1 MAKNE
6 THMIKYIFTFLFC
19 IATLFSDANVV
30 VGENDSRDNDFKISY
45 IKDETTLLK
54 IEDIQTQ
61 EFLKTTPNN
70 FTLGYT
76 KGTLWLK
83 FSVANTSLEE
93 HFIISLNE
101 SFYEVANLYY
111 FDKKWIKKSNGVFV
125 PIQTREVKE
134 SSLSFE
140 VPIPTGEAQ
149 TFYIQLQGKYSYFAK
164 VTVEKKSLLH
174 YNTILS
180 MNSINILLFGILLM
194 IVLFNLF
201 LYLKLKEKIFLY
213 YVGYSFFNLIY
224 IMNMSGLLGYIGL
237 GKFIYHFHLSAAF
250 MVGFLLLFSIE
261 YLKVKTYLKNYYKA
275 LQLLSAI
282 FFVLGILVFFSY
294 QPWNKVINNLAGL
307 TSIILLLISVLIYF
321 KGYAKSKYYIL
332 AMMTYFVFVLLF
344 TFMVMG
350 QFEYTFTT
358 RYGFIIAS
366 AIEAII
372 FSLMLA
378 DRYNEMKDETIAT
391 QKVLIDIK
399 NTTQEQLTK
408 EVKNRTDDLRK
419 TNKQL
424 TLLIDERELL
434 LREVYHRVKNNFHVI
449 IGMLWFEN
457 TKISSDTQ
465 KFTELIN
472 RIKSMSMIHEHLY
485 NSSDLVNINLKEYLE
500 KIIRNLVASYGHID
514 LKMDNMASNVVV
526 EFDHAISIGI
536 LVNEVLT
543 NAVKHNKEHKNLS
556 VKIELYNQEDRTFL
570 IIGDNGLEF
579 EKSKN
584 EGGLGLKL
592 IDQFCKKLP
601 NSNYTFSFNNGT
613 KFKLNF
619 KGTHAEL

>member
-1 MAKNE
+1 
-6 THMIKYIFTFLFC
+6 MIKYIFTFLFF
-19 IATLFSDANVV
+19 ITTLFSDSNIIVGANHNI
-30 VGENDSRDNDFKISY
+30 NDRFKISY
-45 IKDETTLLK
+45 IKDESALLK
-54 IEDIQTQ
+54 IEDVTNE
-61 EFLKTTPNN
+61 EFSKTTTNN

-76 KGTLWLK
+76 KGALWLK
-83 FSVANTSLEE
+83 FSVTNASLEE
-93 HFIISLNE
+93 RFIISLNE

-134 SSLSFE
+134 SKLSFE
-140 VPIPTGEAQ
+140 VPIATGQTQ
-149 TFYIQLQGKYSYFAK
+149 TFYVQLQGKYSCFGK
-164 VTVEKKSLLH
+164 VTVEKKSFLH
-174 YNTILS
+174 YNSILS
-180 MNSINILLFGILLM
+180 MNTINILLFGILLM

-213 YVGYSFFNLIY
+213 YVGYSFFNLVY
-224 IMNMSGLLGYIGL
+224 IVNMSGLLSYVGL
-237 GKFIYHFHLSAAF
+237 GKYIYHFHLSAAF
-250 MVGFLLLFSIE
+250 MIGFLVLFSLE
-261 YLKVKTYLKNYYKA
+261 YLKVKKYLKNYYKA
-275 LQLLSAI
+275 LRLLSGI
-282 FFVLGILVFFSY
+282 FFILGILVLFSY

-307 TSIILLLISVLIYF
+307 TSIILILISVIIYF
-321 KGYAKSKYYIL
+321 KGYSKSKYYIL
-332 AMMTYFVFVLLF
+332 AMMTYFVFVVLF
-344 TFMVMG
+344 TFMVVG

-399 NTTQEQLTK
+399 NTTQDQLKK
-408 EVKNRTDDLRK
+408 EVRNRTDDLTK

-424 TLLIDERELL
+424 KLLIDERELL

-457 TKISSDTQ
+457 TKVSSDAQ

-500 KIIRNLVASYGHID
+500 KIVRNLSASYGDINLQMSD
-514 LKMDNMASNVVV
+514 MSNKVIV

-543 NAVKHNKEHKNLS
+543 NAVKHNQENKNLS
-556 VKIELYNQEDRTFL
+556 IKIALYSEENRIFL
-570 IIGDNGLEF
+570 IIQDNGLEF
-579 EKSKN
+579 KKAKN
-584 EGGLGLKL
+584 EDGLGLKL

-601 NSNYTFSFNNGT
+601 NSNYTFSFDNGT

-619 KGTHAEL
+619 EGTHADL